1 MQITRQSP
9 VRQALFGGI
18 GLLFLAGYLSLTTR
32 EFLAAHVSGQ
42 PALASLQRAAMLEPG
57 NAYYQYTLGRYDL
70 MVLQEPEAALQFFR
84 NAAALD
90 PHKAAYW
97 FDLSMTYQVLENTTE
112 QTRALE
118 KAILADPRT
127 PDIAWQAANLYWVE
141 GKPEKAL
148 QEFRVVAENDPY
160 RVSAALERC
169 WRIRPDVDALL
180 SNVVPRRSDVY
191 SAFLEFLI
199 SKDEAAAA
207 ARVWTQMTQLQQPIE
222 TRPVFDYVRYL
233 IGRREVDPARLVW
246 NQAASPAG
254 LSAYQ
259 PSAENLVVNGDFS
272 LTVLNSG
279 FDWLY
284 ESIPG
289 VSLAVDPTE
298 SHSGHQSL
306 AIAFDSAGI
315 EDAGIR
321 QLVPVEPNT
330 DYEFSAYFKS
340 ENIEGAGGPRLVA
353 QDRFSGATF
362 FTSEELKGEEFWKQA
377 AGKFTTGPD
386 TKLLVLRVQRVPPGN
401 AIRGRLWLDDLRL
414 IKRPLRE
421 GGE

>member
-1 MQITRQSP
+1 MQIAIQNPARK
-9 VRQALFGGI
+9 ALLGGI
-18 GLLFLAGYLSLTTR
+18 TLVFLAGYVSLSTR
-32 EFLAAHVSGQ
+32 EFLAAHFSEH
-42 PALASLQRAAMLEPG
+42 PALGSLQKAVTLEPG
-57 NAYYQYTLGRYDL
+57 NADYQYTLGRYDL
-70 MVLQEPEAALQFFR
+70 LVRQEPETALQFFK
-84 NAAALD
+84 NAAALN
-90 PHKAAYW
+90 PHKASYW
-97 FDLSMTYQVLENTTE
+97 FDLSMTYQLLGNATA
-112 QTRALE
+112 QTQALE

-141 GKPEKAL
+141 GKPEDAL
-148 QEFRVVAENDPY
+148 REFRIVAENDPY
-160 RVSAALERC
+160 RASAALERC

-180 SNVVPRRSDVY
+180 NNVVPRRSDVY

-199 SKDEAAAA
+199 SKNEAAAA
-207 ARVWTQMTQLQQPIE
+207 GKVWAQMAQLQQPME

-233 IGRREVDPARLVW
+233 IDRRDVDQARLVW
-246 NQAASPAG
+246 NQAANLAG

-259 PSAENLVVNGDFS
+259 PSPENLVVNGDFS

-284 ESIPG
+284 ETTPG

-306 AIAFDSAGI
+306 AIVFDSAGI

-321 QLVPVEPNT
+321 QLVAVEPNT
-330 DYEFSAYFKS
+330 NYEFSAYFKS
-340 ENIEGAGGPRLVA
+340 DSIEGAGGPRLVA

-362 FTSEELKGEEFWKQA
+362 FASEELKGAEFWKPA

-386 TKLLVLRVQRVPPGN
+386 TKLLVLRVQRVPAGN
-401 AIRGRLWLDDLRL
+401 AIRGRLWIDGVRL
-414 IKRPLRE
+414 VKLPLRE